1 MDREQIRAIVREVIE
16 AMFESSI
23 PVGVSNKHVHLCQE
37 DWNILF
43 PNQSITKKSDLK
55 QTGEFAS
62 EQTVTLVGPKGA
74 IQNVR
79 VLGPLRKQSQVEVSL
94 TDARA
99 LGIKPPI
106 VLSGHLESAVDIT
119 LCTENGEVSKP
130 ICIFRRH
137 MNMALRNDT
146 NRFRDFSVFCT

>member
-23 PVGVSNKHVHLCQE
+23 PVGVSNRHVHLCQE
-37 DWNILF
+37 DWDILF
-43 PNQSITKKSDLK
+43 PDRAITKKSDLK

-62 EQTVTLVGPKGA
+62 EQTVTLVGPKGV

-106 VLSGHLESAVDIT
+106 VLSGHLESAVEIT
-119 LCTENGEVSKP
+119 LCTAFYFL
-130 ICIFRRH
+130 IW
-137 MNMALRNDT
+137 RNHIVESHW
-146 NRFRDFSVFCT
+146 FF

>member
-55 QTGEFAS
+55 ANG
-62 EQTVTLVGPKGA
+62 
-74 IQNVR
+74 R
-79 VLGPLRKQSQVEVSL
+79 V
-94 TDARA
+94 
-99 LGIKPPI
+99 
-106 VLSGHLESAVDIT
+106 
-119 LCTENGEVSKP
+119 C
-130 ICIFRRH
+130 FR
-137 MNMALRNDT
+137 T
-146 NRFRDFSVFCT
+146 NCYP